1 MKSGFPGTG
10 ATPELRRETS
20 ATILP
25 PALATP
31 TRTFPKPRCFSAT
44 SIERTAHEHIDSK
57 IIDSKTESDDQDRSR
72 SGGVRRDPLHRLAR
86 VHAGVSVHYS
96 EVRLRELRAEDPQ
109 MHVLR

>member
-57 IIDSKTESDDQDRSR
+57 IIDSKTESDDPGQYP
-72 SGGVRRDPLHRLAR
+72 VHWLPR
-86 VHAGVSVHYS
+86 VHAGVSVHYA